1 MSQWFSFERFL
12 LTFFVKVRRG
22 SGLFYSWA
30 ISWRASTSVELSS
43 FSRVFPTRMKSK
55 TGSTSISPP
64 SSLRWSPVVYL
75 GRLHPKSGQDT
86 GLSDSVLT
94 IITGVDYSLLPLN
107 PCVRLRGERTSIFE
121 MGMQPLQDC
130 VPLFIGRHPINSIF
144 VLPHFS
150 LTWSIDLQ
158 G

>member
-30 ISWRASTSVELSS
+30 ISWRASPLVELSS

-94 IITGVDYSLLPLN
+94 ILTGVDYSLLPLN

-121 MGMQPLQDC
+121 MGMQPLQAC
-130 VPLFIGRHPINSIF
+130 VPLFFGLRPIGSIF
-144 VLPHFS
+144 VALRVS
-150 LTWSIDLQ
+150 LT
-158 G
+158 